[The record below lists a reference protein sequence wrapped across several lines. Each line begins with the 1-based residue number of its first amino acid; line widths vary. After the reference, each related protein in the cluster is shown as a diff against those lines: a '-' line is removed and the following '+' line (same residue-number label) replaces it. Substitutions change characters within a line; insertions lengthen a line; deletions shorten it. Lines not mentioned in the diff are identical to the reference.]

1 MIYKTNISISDL
13 FPHSYITRDS
23 TEPASAS
30 FGACLTKFITV
41 RDRKGIYQREWEASC
56 LKNSLQPS
64 PVVSTVFLL
73 ALSCFSRLQ
82 VSKMSEAI
90 ITALSVCMNIHVY
103 FRVLFRYNS
112 YIARWAPIAFRS
124 NWYVQIFHK
133 GTDSFLL
140 WVFYLKLIIFSICT
154 HGIMHFGYY
163 PYSSKLENKS
173 FNHIL
178 SLKEKVNQMH
188 FLN

>member
-1 MIYKTNISISDL
+1 MQPSSMISKTNISISDL

-41 RDRKGIYQREWEASC
+41 KDRKGIYQREWEASC

-90 ITALSVCMNIHVY
+90 SFVRMYEYSCIFPCVISIQQLHSPLSTYCFSEQLICSNISQRHRQLFVMSILFETNNIFNMHALNY
-103 FRVLFRYNS
+103 
-112 YIARWAPIAFRS
+112 AF
-124 NWYVQIFHK
+124 W
-133 GTDSFLL
+133 LL
-140 WVFYLKLIIFSICT
+140 SI
-154 HGIMHFGYY
+154 
-163 PYSSKLENKS
+163 L
-173 FNHIL
+173 
-178 SLKEKVNQMH
+178 
-188 FLN
+188 